1 MIVENKEQ
9 HSAICKEGLDSEK
22 SVFARLSDE
31 EKAFLENQMI
41 THTFKKGEQIYKA
54 NEVPRGIL
62 YLTFGKVKIAKEG
75 VGGKEQI
82 VRMAGVH
89 SFIGYRA
96 LFAEEKKTYAS
107 ATALEETSIIEL
119 PFQKVVE
126 VIRSNSDFALCLLKS
141 FATDLRF
148 AENRTVTLTQK
159 HIRGRLAE
167 SLLLLYEEY
176 GTKEDGITLNV
187 LLSRED
193 VAKLSNMTPSNAIR
207 TLSSFANEGVLELE
221 GRAIKIL
228 NIGDLERIS
237 QLG

>member
-1 MIVENKEQ
+1 MIVKDKEL
-9 HSAICKEGLDSEK
+9 HTLIGVEGLENIN
-22 SVFARLSDE
+22 SVFSPLSEGERALLAD
-31 EKAFLENQMI
+31 QMI
-41 THTFKKGEQIYKA
+41 THVFKKGEKIY
-54 NEVPRGIL
+54 EIGDVPRGIL
-62 YLTFGKVKIAKEG
+62 YLVHGKAKIAKEG
-75 VGGKEQI
+75 VGGREQI
-82 VRMAGVH
+82 VRMAGAH

-96 LFAEEKKTYAS
+96 LFAEEETYAS
-107 ATALEETSIIEL
+107 ATTLEETSMIEL
-119 PFQKVVE
+119 PFNFVVE
-126 VIRSNSDFALCLLKS
+126 VIRSNSDFALRLLKS

-167 SLLLLYEEY
+167 SLLLLHKEY
-176 GTKEDGITLNV
+176 GTDEDGQTLKI

-207 TLSSFANEGVLELE
+207 TLSSFAQESVIALE

-228 NIGDLERIS
+228 DLPTLERIS